1 MEEVNLVDET
11 NLSFKTI
18 KLRLFSPEVK
28 FLKQTGKNLSI
39 SVVQKQQKKYRLTL
53 SRSPWRVAGFNPL
66 VKKVGRI
73 KRLIRTY

>member
-1 MEEVNLVDET
+1 MDET

-39 SVVQKQQKKYRLTL
+39 SVVQKQQKNIGLLYHEVRGV
-53 SRSPWRVAGFNPL
+53 SPDL
-66 VKKVGRI
+66 IHSSKK
-73 KRLIRTY
+73 